1 VSATNRTGPYQQ
13 FVLPIG
19 NTSEIHEDLWDIDRK
34 LNLLAEKILTIDE
47 RLDEARLD
55 KRIRQVWT
63 TAIVILIVVT
73 LLPLKFIL

>member
-1 VSATNRTGPYQQ
+1 
-13 FVLPIG
+13 VLPIG
-19 NTSEIHEDLWDIDRK
+19 NTSEIHEDLWNIDRK
-34 LNLLAEKILTIDE
+34 LNLLAEKILIIDE